1 MSNCFVKRR
10 EKQLDRERDTVRKG
24 DKVRR
29 VSGDVAELVCK
40 EKRKAIGQRERERK
54 SKKESKYSREGWGGG
69 VVVQLLC
76 KEKRKAIGQTE

>member
-29 VSGDVAELVCK
+29 VSGDVAED
-40 EKRKAIGQRERERK
+40 ER
-54 SKKESKYSREGWGGG
+54 GGG
-69 VVVQLLC
+69 EGC
-76 KEKRKAIGQTE
+76 PIGL